1 MREELALTIA
11 HWPPN
16 YLSLLDYMMKEV
28 KKLWEIK
35 VITLLVGVKQQTLPQ
50 YVNDTTILV
59 IRDEENLWNVYNLLK
74 LFLSIGGLEI
84 N

>member
-1 MREELALTIA
+1 
-11 HWPPN
+11 
-16 YLSLLDYMMKEV
+16 MKEV

>member
-1 MREELALTIA
+1 
-11 HWPPN
+11 
-16 YLSLLDYMMKEV
+16 MMKEV
-28 KKLWEIK
+28 QKLWEIK